1 MKHHFLKEDCNM
13 SNMNKAKQLTRQAV
27 VYIEPTIP
35 FNFEGT
41 FFKPSHFPSKLVLY
55 DNSRVYQAIEVNDH
69 IFGVEIF
76 SSGLSDQRVGIAIYA
91 QETIPDILRK
101 AIKREIVVRYN
112 LNGDIRGFIEEFK
125 NDSLL
130 SEPIKRWGGMRPSV
144 AYSLYGLLMVATVLQ
159 NATVRRTVQ
168 MMDAL
173 LSKYGTKLIF
183 AGKEVYAI
191 WSPEDMEKVTEEE
204 LRDLKIG
211 YRAKNIKRIS
221 NSFATKKV
229 SEELLRGIE
238 DKQNVKKALLE
249 IYGVGPQSVS
259 YLLFEAFH
267 FYDAFDHISPWEG
280 KIISMLL
287 YGNKTTDSIHIL
299 DDAQKRWGKWKMLAI
314 HYIFEDLFWR
324 RKREYIPWLEEE
336 IRM

>member
-1 MKHHFLKEDCNM
+1 
-13 SNMNKAKQLTRQAV
+13 MNKAKQLIRQAV
-27 VYIEPTIP
+27 VYIKPTIP

-55 DNSRVYQAIEVNDH
+55 DNSRIYQAIEVNDH

-76 SSGLSDQRVGIAIYA
+76 GSGLNGQRVGIAIYA
-91 QETIPDILRK
+91 QEAIPDILRQ
-101 AIKREIVVRYN
+101 AIKREIVARYN
-112 LNGDIRGFIEEFK
+112 LNGDIREFIEEFK

-130 SEPIKRWGGMRPSV
+130 SESIKRWGGMRPSV

-168 MMDAL
+168 MMEVL
-173 LSKYGTKLIF
+173 LNKYGKRLFF

-191 WSPEDMEKVTEEE
+191 WRPEDMEKVTEVE
-204 LRDLKIG
+204 LRGLRIG
-211 YRAKNIKRIS
+211 YRAKNIKKIS
-221 NSFATKKV
+221 DSFTTKKV
-229 SEELLRGIE
+229 SEVSLRSIK
-238 DKQNVKKALLE
+238 DKQEVKKALLE

-259 YLLFEAFH
+259 YLLEAFH
-267 FYDAFDHISPWEG
+267 FYDAFDHISPWER

-287 YGNKTTDSIHIL
+287 YGNKTADSVYIL
-299 DDAQKRWGKWKMLAI
+299 DDVQKRWGKWKMLAI

-324 RKREYIPWLEEE
+324 RKRECIPWLEEE